1 MKLFTTLDFIFHN
14 PVITIKISIL
24 TNILR
29 SFKKLSEFVVNLFF
43 ISQIIFLS
51 AHSVLLQKNQQTN
64 NIVNLS
70 NRPLPCWSY
79 ANNNIKEYKPAS
91 DNILRLFLPIV
102 EGKIEALNSNTGKRI
117 WLSDVGGEII
127 AAPLFLRRFKEK
139 EIVFVVSKT
148 MEHSSD
154 SKSSKF
160 YSTLRALSSD
170 TGITLWQE
178 TLPFISKDYL
188 LYGYQNSVVISG
200 RDGNIVSYD
209 TLTGR
214 LIWRIDSV
222 KRFSA
227 EPFVWEDKMIVGEA
241 DKLLTVISLDTG
253 KILKRIE
260 IGTSPLYITADN
272 KRIYWGNERG
282 EVFAVN
288 FFNNRTTWKMRNGAA
303 IADIKITNR
312 GLLISSLD
320 NFIYLVSADKGSRI
334 WKRRFAGRIFPTP
347 FIIDDYVLISAV
359 GDSNVSV
366 IDLRNGKKI
375 NQISLSV
382 ESYLT
387 NSPILAGDILI
398 LSTLG
403 SIFSFS
409 FSQGGCLDK

>member
-1 MKLFTTLDFIFHN
+1 
-14 PVITIKISIL
+14 
-24 TNILR
+24 
-29 SFKKLSEFVVNLFF
+29 
-43 ISQIIFLS
+43 
-51 AHSVLLQKNQQTN
+51 
-64 NIVNLS
+64 
-70 NRPLPCWSY
+70 
-79 ANNNIKEYKPAS
+79 
-91 DNILRLFLPIV
+91 
-102 EGKIEALNSNTGKRI
+102 
-117 WLSDVGGEII
+117 
-127 AAPLFLRRFKEK
+127 
-139 EIVFVVSKT
+139 
-148 MEHSSD
+148 
-154 SKSSKF
+154 
-160 YSTLRALSSD
+160 
-170 TGITLWQE
+170 
-178 TLPFISKDYL
+178 
-188 LYGYQNSVVISG
+188 
-200 RDGNIVSYD
+200 
-209 TLTGR
+209 
-214 LIWRIDSV
+214 
-222 KRFSA
+222 
-227 EPFVWEDKMIVGEA
+227 MIVGEA

-260 IGTSPLYITADN
+260 IGTSPSYITADN

-347 FIIDDYVLISAV
+347 FIIDDYVLVSAV

-382 ESYLT
+382 ASYLT
-387 NSPILAGDILI
+387 NSPILAGDNLI

-403 SIFSFS
+403 GIFSFS